1 MCRYRAPS
9 AARTASRVSSGG
21 RLEDPETERGHLD
34 AVVEGDGLHVPQL
47 NYPDEVQ
54 RAFQSSCARQLGT
67 PGPVSTYPTDH
78 VTSAVLLPV
87 NVPAT
92 SMRRS
97 DGPHR
102 AWNLCLWILIDFRL
116 YLAQPASRRKRLTF
130 FSSTRNVIGLSIVA
144 CHLPSRG

>member
-21 RLEDPETERGHLD
+21 VWKTPKPSAGISTPLLR
-34 AVVEGDGLHVPQL
+34 GDGLHVPPL
-47 NYPDEVQ
+47 NYPNEVQ

-130 FSSTRNVIGLSIVA
+130 FPSTRNVIGLSIVA